1 MDELITIEVDGVTL
15 QARKGQM
22 LIEVTDQADIYIP
35 RFCYHRKL
43 SVAANCRMCLV
54 EVERAAKPLPA
65 CATPVMPGMKVHTRS
80 PKALDAQQGTMEFL
94 LINHPL
100 DCPICDQG
108 GECELQDLAMGYGSS
123 VSRYTEGKRVVADK
137 DIGPLI
143 RTDMT
148 RCIHCT
154 RCVRFGEEIAGL
166 RELGATGRGEHM
178 EIGTY
183 VARTVTSELSG
194 NVIDVCPVGA
204 LTSKPYRYSARSW
217 EMRSFESISP
227 HDALGSNLWLH
238 TKANR
243 VKRVLPR
250 ENEAVNEVWIAD
262 RDRFSYEGLQA
273 ADRLGAPRL
282 RQTDGSWREVTPE
295 VAVAAAIAGLA
306 ALPQGR
312 VGVLCAPLTTCEE
325 GLLLAR
331 IARSL
336 GTAHVDFR
344 LDQPEGDHV
353 DLAPGL
359 GDLDIAGV
367 EHLDAALLVGCD
379 LRHEIPMLNHRLR
392 MAALRG
398 AAISTL
404 GARAPR
410 ANWPVHHAF
419 TLSPKAQVT
428 ALAGIVRAVL
438 ESAGTPLASDDPLAS
453 VTVTAAQRD
462 CAEALVRAG
471 RAAVWLG
478 AEATRNAGYGALLGL
493 VRRLE
498 GVANLH
504 VGWLP
509 TGANP
514 LGLTLAGLRPDLEAA
529 MDGVP
534 GPARAVRGLSA
545 QGQLRA
551 GLDGWLLFNC
561 EPEVDSGLGGLAC
574 ESLAAA
580 RCNVVVT
587 PWVSP
592 AMERYAHVL
601 LPAAIFAE
609 NEGSYRNLAGQLQ
622 IFAAVVKPVGETRP
636 GWKWLRAIGA
646 GLDPA
651 AFPYVNLA
659 QVSAAV
665 PVPAGLPLPPPAPA
679 LVIDTPSATD
689 AVVRFHAEVALYRT
703 DALVRRAPALQATVH
718 AGAAERL
725 ALAPQTAAALGLAGG
740 ETVRLSSE
748 GRDAGYWQVALDDTL
763 APGLAAADVSFAGSA
778 CLPLAGADLSLTP
791 TPAAFTAT
799 VS

>member
-1 MDELITIEVDGVTL
+1 MDELITIEVDGVEL
-15 QARKGQM
+15 PARKGQM
-22 LIEVTDQADIYIP
+22 LIEVTDEASIYIP

-54 EVERAAKPLPA
+54 EVEKAAKPLPA

-123 VSRYTEGKRVVADK
+123 VSRYSEAKRVVPEK

-183 VARTVTSELSG
+183 VARAVTSELSG

-204 LTSKPYRYSARSW
+204 LTSKPYRYSARAW

-262 RDRFSYEGLQA
+262 RDRFSYEGLQTT
-273 ADRLGAPRL
+273 DRLTAPRL
-282 RQTDGSWREVTPE
+282 RAADGSWQEVTPTA
-295 VAVAAAIAGLA
+295 AVAAAIAGLA
-306 ALPQGR
+306 GLPRGR
-312 VGVLCAPLTTCEE
+312 VGVLTAPMATCEE

-331 IARSL
+331 LAQTL
-336 GTAHVDFR
+336 GTPHLDFR
-344 LDQPEGDHV
+344 LGQSEGDCE
-353 DLAPGL
+353 DLDPGL
-359 GDLDIAGV
+359 GGV
-367 EHLDAALLVGCD
+367 GIEDVAQLDAALLIGCD

-398 AAISTL
+398 AAVSVL
-404 GARAPR
+404 GARQPQ
-410 ANWPVHHAF
+410 ANWPLHHAF
-419 TLSPKAQVT
+419 TEAPAAQAGV
-428 ALAGIVRAVL
+428 LAGIVRAALEAAGHPIAADDVL
-438 ESAGTPLASDDPLAS
+438 ARVAVSP
-453 VTVTAAQRD
+453 AQRE
-462 CAEALVRAG
+462 CAQALVAAG

-478 AEATRNAGYGALLGL
+478 AEATRNAGYGALLAL

-498 GVANLH
+498 GVANVQ

-509 TGANP
+509 PGANA
-514 LGLTLAGLRPDLEAA
+514 LGLSRAGVRPDLAS
-529 MDGVP
+529 
-534 GPARAVRGLSA
+534 ARAGLPGLSA
-545 QGQLRA
+545 HAQLLR
-551 GLDGWLLFNC
+551 GLDGWLLLNC
-561 EPEVDSGLGGLAC
+561 EPEIDSGLGARALQAL
-574 ESLAAA
+574 SAS

-609 NEGSYRNLAGQLQ
+609 NEGSYCNLAGQLQ
-622 IFAAVVKPVGETRP
+622 SFAAVVKPLGEARA
-636 GWKWLRAIGA
+636 GWRWLRAIGA
-646 GLDPA
+646 GIDPA
-651 AFPYVNLA
+651 AFPFETFADLHSTSADAAGLQRSIASGRPPVSAASAHAGATGSPRFFA
-659 QVSAAV
+659 QVSMYR
-665 PVPAGLPLPPPAPA
+665 
-679 LVIDTPSATD
+679 IDP
-689 AVVRFHAEVALYRT
+689 
-703 DALVRRAPALQATVH
+703 LVRRAAALQATTH
-718 AGAAERL
+718 AGAAATL
-725 ALAPQTAAALGLAGG
+725 ALAPATAAALGLSAADA
-740 ETVRLSSE
+740 VQVSSD
-748 GRDAGYWQVALDDTL
+748 GVDAGLWQVVIDARL
-763 APGLAAADVSFAGSA
+763 AEGIAATDVTHAGQVS
-778 CLPLAGADLSLTP
+778 LPLPGSELTLLRV
-791 TPAAFTAT
+791 PAARAATAG
-799 VS
+799 